1 MIDVEADIY
10 SMAAEAV
17 LERFPD
23 AYVSGEHV
31 SAPPMFPA
39 LFLEQSLSAELESA
53 RDSSREENANALT
66 WTASVYSNSRSGAKA
81 ECKAILEIVDAQMRR
96 ANMTRLSAQPI
107 DNAADPSIYRMV
119 GRWSGVAD
127 KHGNMHWR

>member
-17 LERFPD
+17 IAEFPG

-31 SAPPMFPA
+31 TTPPMFPA
-39 LFLEQSLSAELESA
+39 VFLEQTLSAELESA
-53 RDSSREENANALT
+53 RDSSGEENANALT
-66 WTASVYSNSRSGAKA
+66 WTANVYSNSRSGAKA
-81 ECKAILEIVDAQMRR
+81 ECKAIMATLDAQMRR

-107 DNAADPSIYRMV
+107 DNAADPSIYRMA
-119 GRWSGVAD
+119 GRWAGVAD
-127 KHGNMHWR
+127 KHANMHWR